1 VKFGSKEMKMSIMGS
16 ICLRD
21 TAINCEF
28 ILSSLN
34 HVDGIDHMLFGSSL
48 LGYTTVMCDTIAIH

>member
-1 VKFGSKEMKMSIMGS
+1 MSIMGS